1 MFFACTRTRAFSYK
15 KQAHA
20 TVANEDFK
28 TFETNLKVSDRQ
40 ERKSPLIRV
49 TNEQNI
55 FRQRKGEEFASGS
68 AQIFALCRF
77 FLPKF
82 EKGVCLSRRF
92 RA

>member
-1 MFFACTRTRAFSYK
+1 MFFTCTRTRTFSYK

-28 TFETNLKVSDRQ
+28 PFETNLKVSDRQ

-55 FRQRKGEEFASGS
+55 FRQRKGRRVCKRVSANLRPLSIYFAE
-68 AQIFALCRF
+68 I
-77 FLPKF
+77 
-82 EKGVCLSRRF
+82 
-92 RA
+92 